1 MTTVL
6 IIFALTYILIASE
19 RIDKAA
25 AVFFGTAFVV
35 MFDVA
40 PYTKL
45 LGYIDLNVI
54 YLLVG
59 MMIIVGVLAATGIF
73 EWIAITLAQ
82 AAKGNG
88 MMIMV
93 LFLCAT
99 ALLSAFLDNVTT
111 VILVAPITILVTQI
125 LEIPT
130 VPLLILE
137 AIFSNIGGTSTLV
150 GDPPNVIIGSQA
162 GLTFNDFL
170 FNLTPPVA
178 GIAIVT
184 LAILAYW
191 MRKSVRVAED
201 IKSRVM
207 RAHPDKAIVDAK
219 GLRRALPVFFL
230 VIAGFMTG
238 HYFHLEAGLVAI
250 VGALVMAVVTGQSVH
265 DLLEKV
271 EWATIFFFMGLFMLI
286 GAMEYRGVFEWL
298 GGEVIAATRGNLLAT
313 CLAVLWVSAIF
324 SAIVDNIPLVIAMIP
339 LIKHIIPGFA
349 ASMGLADPQ
358 IVAVEIAEPLYW
370 SLALGACLGGNG
382 SLIGASANV
391 VISQIARRNQYHL
404 SFWDFTRYGFP
415 LMILSVAISS
425 VYICVRYF

>member
-1 MTTVL
+1 MTTGL

-93 LFLCAT
+93 LFLSAT

-191 MRKSVRVAED
+191 MRK
-201 IKSRVM
+201 
-207 RAHPDKAIVDAK
+207 
-219 GLRRALPVFFL
+219 
-230 VIAGFMTG
+230 
-238 HYFHLEAGLVAI
+238 
-250 VGALVMAVVTGQSVH
+250 
-265 DLLEKV
+265 
-271 EWATIFFFMGLFMLI
+271 
-286 GAMEYRGVFEWL
+286 
-298 GGEVIAATRGNLLAT
+298 
-313 CLAVLWVSAIF
+313 
-324 SAIVDNIPLVIAMIP
+324 
-339 LIKHIIPGFA
+339 
-349 ASMGLADPQ
+349 
-358 IVAVEIAEPLYW
+358 
-370 SLALGACLGGNG
+370 
-382 SLIGASANV
+382 
-391 VISQIARRNQYHL
+391 
-404 SFWDFTRYGFP
+404 
-415 LMILSVAISS
+415 
-425 VYICVRYF
+425 